1 MRIDMEKFDLEDL
14 SYLTPAELHKIKNEA
29 ERLIKTKECPIY
41 TAGDVLMFEDGWS
54 IKLYKMIGYDIQFDE
69 TMCKFEYIKLG
80 KNSSSTIYKGFDRFF
95 PYEIVDLG
103 FELVDSKLW
112 DKAEELYSIYCTKFD
127 EVDLKWKTEIAS
139 ITNEMITKFKESMI

>member
-1 MRIDMEKFDLEDL
+1 MENLKGLLDLPLEDL
-14 SYLTPAELHKIKNEA
+14 HTIKNEV

-41 TAGDVLMFEDGWS
+41 NIGDVLMFEDGWS
-54 IKLYKMIGYDIQFDE
+54 IKLYKMDGYGMQFDE
-69 TMCKFEYIKLG
+69 TMYTFEYIKLG
-80 KNSSSTIYKGFDRFF
+80 KTASSTIYKGFDRFL